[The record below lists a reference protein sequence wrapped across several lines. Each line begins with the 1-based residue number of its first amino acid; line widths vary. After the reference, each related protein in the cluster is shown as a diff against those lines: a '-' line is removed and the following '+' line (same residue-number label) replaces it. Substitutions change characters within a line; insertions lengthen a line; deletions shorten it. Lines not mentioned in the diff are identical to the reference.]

1 MTIGLT
7 TTTGST
13 FSDNF
18 SIAPQSMVA
27 MSFDKKAIDKFYQGS
42 LKATDKE
49 IIVFNRGDGSLLS
62 FAHEFGGGTGSKGPG
77 LRFSLR
83 IVDQDNYF
91 LNSLFSS
98 RYKDYI
104 SRVLDAPLD
113 EIKEQAEED
122 LRDSS
127 LGGASPGSAQAQV
140 FNQFDL
146 RQEVTTRL
154 QEVVKT
160 NTNFYITYGIG
171 PNNRYWAGP
180 FMCTLSNGIYEEKD
194 GLVIFN
200 LEFVGSKAIRTPPQ
214 VQGSNTQANSITSEE
229 ILFAT
234 IQWFD
239 RTGRFTS
246 STLLN
251 FFPVYKTVH
260 DAVEP
265 LILNYCKNVLGYSNV
280 LLCYRDFGITGH
292 KFKTVAETEVSR
304 ESVISLRE
312 FDALGI
318 EATSKITTGR
328 YEIEAAVVGR
338 QTVRTERNDVVLA
351 PTNDFI
357 ETEQIIASRESA
369 SEIRL
374 KLDAA
379 QSQGMNDPM
388 GPVMSLLRN
397 ISNLSGIEE
406 LVDPVAVIENNVDI
420 VKEIYDTYNGTLPD
434 YITTPDEPVLIIGE
448 NFLIQNV
455 IYGKPVG
462 DQSKVANLM
471 VGPRDT
477 VVKKVY
483 EGRKTLQPII
493 QRRKDRKP
501 YVSIFDEEAPVVP
514 EDFAL
519 PQDVSDKIR
528 AFNIPVFRMNTQ
540 NANVLSLTANS
551 DAFLI
556 STIGQVSRQ
565 LMISATKNATAS
577 KEDLLHSKF
586 NATGVINKITNY
598 LTSAYNQSNVNNA
611 YSVLSPSLVGVPNF
625 DEMGG
630 DLANL
635 ILAPDAALV
644 GPNPLT
650 TSNSSSSLIA
660 YLYNFFRLFSLQHTA
675 IIKTV
680 PHFNF
685 SDTELL
691 GDNCIFFKNINK
703 SLLGEEPVTN
713 SIYTGVWLITGFKHV
728 ISGDDAYSEFSI
740 IKKPFSMETTT

>member
-27 MSFDKKAIDKFYQGS
+27 MSFDKKAIEKFYQGS

-122 LRDSS
+122 LKDSP
-127 LGGASPGSAQAQV
+127 LADAAPGSAQAQV

-146 RQEVTTRL
+146 RQEVTARL

-200 LEFVGSKAIRTPPQ
+200 LEFVGSKAIRTPTQ
-214 VQGSNTQANSITSEE
+214 VQGSNTQANGITSEE
-229 ILFAT
+229 VVFAKVEWYHHYDADAG
-234 IQWFD
+234 I
-239 RTGRFTS
+239 FTREFWTDS
-246 STLLN
+246 ERLN
-251 FFPVYKTVH
+251 FIPFHKTVH
-260 DAVEP
+260 DAVEI
-265 LILNYCKNVLGYSNV
+265 LIGRYCKNVLGYSNII
-280 LLCYRDFGITGH
+280 LCYRDFGINAH
-292 KFKTVAETEVSR
+292 KYETKNGLEIT
-304 ESVISLRE
+304 EDSVILMNE
-312 FDALGI
+312 FDTLGI
-318 EATSKITTGR
+318 EAASKVER
-328 YEIEAAVVGR
+328 QVVGR
-338 QTVRTERNDVVLA
+338 VSDTMAGNTTTVEEYNRVILA
-351 PTNDFI
+351 STNDFI
-357 ETEQIIASRESA
+357 ETEQTVQDTTSA
-369 SEIRL
+369 SEIRIR
-374 KLDAA
+374 LDAA

-388 GPVMSLLRN
+388 GPVLSLLRN

-406 LVDPVAVIENNVDI
+406 LVDPVAVVENNVDI
-420 VKEIYDTYNGTLPD
+420 VKEIYDTYNGTLSD
-434 YITTPDEPVLIIGE
+434 YITSPDEPVLIIGE

-519 PQDVSDKIR
+519 PQEVSDKIR

-577 KEDLLHSKF
+577 KEDLLQSKF

-598 LTSAYNQSNVNNA
+598 LSSAYNQSNVNNA

-650 TSNSSSSLIA
+650 TTNSSSSLIA

-691 GDNCIFFKNINK
+691 GDNCIFFKNINP
-703 SLLGEEPVTN
+703 S
-713 SIYTGVWLITGFKHV
+713 
-728 ISGDDAYSEFSI
+728 D
-740 IKKPFSMETTT
+740 